1 MQNKQALE
9 VKVLSNSRSSII
21 LQEATMKNQQKV
33 TFVTMQVKSAQWYC
47 SFILFHTSLFGFFF
61 AFFLFPEFK
70 TIANREK
77 LRECIL

>member
-1 MQNKQALE
+1 
-9 VKVLSNSRSSII
+9 
-21 LQEATMKNQQKV
+21 
-33 TFVTMQVKSAQWYC
+33 MQVKSAQWYC

>member
-1 MQNKQALE
+1 M
-9 VKVLSNSRSSII
+9 R
-21 LQEATMKNQQKV
+21 
-33 TFVTMQVKSAQWYC
+33 VKSAQWYC

-70 TIANREK
+70 TTANREK